1 MKLLRF
7 PPGFTSR
14 PSEAG
19 KSKDLVSR
27 LLLENLS
34 SLYSLAYRLCGER
47 GLAEDFVQDTVRKA
61 LEGAPALRHRQH
73 LRAWLFKILTNVA
86 RDHLRRSDN
95 WDESNLAEHFARTPA
110 ISVLSEATTHD
121 VRNALSQL
129 SSMQRAIILL
139 VDMEDFTLAEA
150 AEMLQIPLGTAASR
164 MARARKELQQRLAAY
179 RSERGRGKGSL

>member
-7 PPGFTSR
+7 PPGLTPC

-19 KSKDLVSR
+19 TSEDLVFR

-34 SLYSLAYRLCGER
+34 SLYSLAYRLSGER
-47 GLAEDFVQDTVRKA
+47 SLAEDFVQETARKA
-61 LEGAPALRHRQH
+61 LEGASKLRHRQH

-86 RDHLRRSDN
+86 RDHSRHGDSWEESDLVEE
-95 WDESNLAEHFARTPA
+95 DLASTPA
-110 ISVLSEATTHD
+110 GLVLSDATTHD
-121 VRNALSQL
+121 VRRALGQL
-129 SSMQRAIILL
+129 TTIHRAIILS

-164 MARARKELQQRLAAY
+164 LARARKELQKGLAAY
-179 RSERGRGKGSL
+179 RSEQVRS